1 MKNIMKKYD
10 LFGLSAPQIG
20 LPLRL
25 FIIAFPRPEDD
36 FSQDEIT
43 RLEMKAF
50 PHMVNIRMS
59 LPIALWFNILTIT
72 REKKGKIIEVLP
84 RDCLGQ

>member
-1 MKNIMKKYD
+1 MKKYD

-25 FIIAFPRPEDD
+25 FIVAFPRPEDD

-50 PHMVNIRMS
+50 PHNYGKYKNVSSYCSVVQYSHYNK
-59 LPIALWFNILTIT
+59 
-72 REKKGKIIEVLP
+72 REEGKNN
-84 RDCLGQ
+84 